1 MSAATT
7 PRNTDRLVA
16 SSPLWRSFPVAADQV
31 AEYGWLAMIDQTT
44 GMCVVGGSGAGYIG
58 AGRFAGPID
67 STGKAAGETVVDV
80 DFGVFYWNNSGGGDA
95 IGVGDF
101 GKACYVVDNQTVA
114 LTDASGT
121 RSVAGIVYEVRADG
135 QVGVRMDPTTY
146 VSNP

>member
-1 MSAATT
+1 VTVATT
-7 PRNTDRLVA
+7 PRNTDRLLA
-16 SSPLWRSFPVAADQV
+16 SSALWRSFPVGADQV
-31 AEYGWLAMIDQTT
+31 AQYGWLAMIDQAT

-67 STGKAAGETVVDV
+67 ATGKADGELVVDV
-80 DFGVFYWNNSGGGDA
+80 DFGVFYWANSSGGDA
-95 IGVGDF
+95 IGAADF

-135 QVGVRMDPTTY
+135 QVGVRMDPTSY
-146 VSNP
+146 PSNL

>member
-1 MSAATT
+1 VSAATT

-16 SSPLWRSFPVAADQV
+16 SSALWRSFPVAADQV

-67 STGKAAGETVVDV
+67 STGKADGATVVDV
-80 DFGVFYWNNSGGGDA
+80 DFGVFYWNNSAGGDA

-101 GKACYVVDNQTVA
+101 GKACYIVDNQTVA
-114 LTDASGT
+114 LTDGGAT

>member
-1 MSAATT
+1 MTVATT
-7 PRNTDRLVA
+7 PRNTDRLLA
-16 SSPLWRSFPVAADQV
+16 SSALWRSFPVGANQV

-67 STGKAAGETVVDV
+67 ATGKADGELVVDV
-80 DFGVFYWNNSGGGDA
+80 DFGVFYWANSGGADA
-95 IGVGDF
+95 ISAADF

-135 QVGVRMDPTTY
+135 QVGVRMDPTSY
-146 VSNP
+146 PSNP

>member
-1 MSAATT
+1 VTVATT
-7 PRNTDRLVA
+7 PRNTDRLLA
-16 SSPLWRSFPVAADQV
+16 SSALWRSFPVGADQV

-67 STGKAAGETVVDV
+67 ATGKADGELVVDV
-80 DFGVFYWNNSGGGDA
+80 DFGVFYWQNSGGADA

-101 GKACYVVDNQTVA
+101 GKPCYVVDNQTVA
-114 LTDASGT
+114 LTDGTGT

-135 QVGVRMDPTTY
+135 QVGVRMDPTSY
-146 VSNP
+146 PSNP

>member
-1 MSAATT
+1 MTVATT
-7 PRNTDRLVA
+7 PRNTDRLLA
-16 SSPLWRSFPVAADQV
+16 SSALWRSFPVGANQV

-67 STGKAAGETVVDV
+67 ATGKADGELVVDV
-80 DFGVFYWNNSGGGDA
+80 DFGVFYWANSGGADA
-95 IGVGDF
+95 IGAADF
-101 GKACYVVDNQTVA
+101 GKPCYVVDNQTVA

-135 QVGVRMDPTTY
+135 QVGVRMDPTSY
-146 VSNP
+146 PSNP

>member
-1 MSAATT
+1 
-7 PRNTDRLVA
+7 
-16 SSPLWRSFPVAADQV
+16 
-31 AEYGWLAMIDQTT
+31 MIDQTT

-67 STGKAAGETVVDV
+67 ATGKADGELVVDV
-80 DFGVFYWNNSGGGDA
+80 DFGVFYWANSGGADA
-95 IGVGDF
+95 ISAADF